1 MARLKVNRERI
12 AAALDIPGAWAW
24 INGDVVTAGPREEY
38 EAQRELCR
46 LEGTRFLELGSLA
59 ELTRDWWLGIEAQRR
74 FLPAALLKQ
83 AEALLRE
90 WTATNLNIIEVD
102 F

>member
-24 INGDVVTAGPREEY
+24 VNGDTVTAGPREEC
-38 EAQRELCR
+38 EAQKELCR
-46 LEGTRFLELGSLA
+46 REGTRVLELGSLA
-59 ELTRDWWLGIEAQRR
+59 ELPRDWWLGVEAQRR
-74 FLPAALLKQ
+74 FLPVALLRQ
-83 AEALLRE
+83 AEARLRE
-90 WTATNLNIIEVD
+90 WTAANLNIIEVD